1 MSWQEIK
8 CYRRSVVVGKRTAPH
23 GCIYLNIRSTVRGAL
38 VGSYKTFRRKNLA
51 GENLSLGLGFGVL

>member
-1 MSWQEIK
+1 M
-8 CYRRSVVVGKRTAPH
+8 VGKRTAPH